1 MGWNWE
7 LGAGGKG
14 WGWEWG
20 VDGGIGGGGLGVE
33 LRGRLGHAGDMRG
46 TCRRHAPC
54 QNRVLELEQLETDW
68 PVSFQLP
75 LTRLEERNARC
86 KQETRPPASQVGGG
100 AGRCFGQVCGFL
112 NACVVILWRQWGL
125 FCMHVVCS
133 FAVVI
138 APMAPEGRQIGP

>member
-46 TCRRHAPC
+46 TCRGHAPC

-68 PVSFQLP
+68 PVSF
-75 LTRLEERNARC
+75 
-86 KQETRPPASQVGGG
+86 
-100 AGRCFGQVCGFL
+100 
-112 NACVVILWRQWGL
+112 
-125 FCMHVVCS
+125 
-133 FAVVI
+133 
-138 APMAPEGRQIGP
+138 